1 MKQAYH
7 HGNLKESLVNTAL
20 TMVEKEG
27 IGSITLRELT
37 KRLETSRSALY
48 RHFDSKEA
56 LMHEIIVVGFERFDQ
71 AIEPTL
77 HQKEFTVLER
87 LSNMGRAYINFA
99 VENPAIYRMIFGH
112 EFKDVRE
119 DNCDINDDTKANG
132 FHALVALLLEGQE
145 QGLFKKEDPI
155 LQASVVWSM
164 IHGLS
169 NLLIDGHLHV
179 KDNLDAIYTAGV
191 QTLFEGIKA

>member
-20 TMVEKEG
+20 TMVEREG

-37 KRLETSRSALY
+37 KRLGTSRSALY

-56 LMHEIIVVGFERFDQ
+56 LMHEVIIAGFERFDQ

-77 HQKEFTVLER
+77 HQKEFSVLER
-87 LSNMGRAYINFA
+87 LNNMGRAYINFA

-132 FHALVALLLEGQE
+132 FHALVTLLLEGQE

-155 LQASVVWSM
+155 LQANVVWSM